1 VNGAVHAVKLDG
13 KCNEAHKDLIRHHGM
28 SPVAT
33 SAELYHVY
41 RTWNPHAA
49 ELCISIELLFIRGR
63 GAEHAVKLDG
73 KCDETHRGQSPVTTR
88 AELYDVYYTWESPR
102 RCTSQTTAVGRGQT
116 VPVLCTISIAFT
128 PGILPGPLFDV
139 HEGA

>member
-41 RTWNPHAA
+41 RTWTPPMPLNCASQSSCF
-49 ELCISIELLFIRGR
+49 LSVN
-63 GAEHAVKLDG
+63 GAVHAVKLDG
-73 KCDETHRGQSPVTTR
+73 KCNETQNVLIRHRGMSPV
-88 AELYDVYYTWESPR
+88 
-102 RCTSQTTAVGRGQT
+102 
-116 VPVLCTISIAFT
+116 
-128 PGILPGPLFDV
+128 
-139 HEGA
+139 

>member
-1 VNGAVHAVKLDG
+1 MRERGRHAVKLDG

-63 GAEHAVKLDG
+63 GRA
-73 KCDETHRGQSPVTTR
+73 CRQTR
-88 AELYDVYYTWESPR
+88 WEVR
-102 RCTSQTTAVGRGQT
+102 
-116 VPVLCTISIAFT
+116 
-128 PGILPGPLFDV
+128 
-139 HEGA
+139 